1 MKILRSFLLFCA
13 VLFPAVIISFPLE
26 AFPVFTRPAGEEFA
40 RFRENPS
47 VRRTASARPLGYRP
61 SPLDLSHVRS
71 SASLRSGL
79 DILAAGAGG
88 TPVFPR
94 TFDLRE
100 LGALTPVRDQNPY
113 GTCWAFA
120 SLASLESTFLKA
132 GKGAFDFSEW
142 HLAYFAYVDEEPALP
157 AFTAIAPGFG
167 SDPIFDQG
175 GSVFQS
181 AALLARWTG
190 AVAESDRPYQ
200 DISPWPES
208 GRPRASDRAAKRLEN
223 VYLID
228 GEGIDGEGLLDPEA
242 VKYALMRW
250 GAVSVRVVWND
261 GAYSED
267 HFSYYNVPESGGGHI
282 VTIVGW
288 DDTFPA
294 GNFVSDPGRDGAW
307 IVRNSWGADWGEEGY
322 FHLSY
327 AEPTL
332 GYPAVFLG
340 GNSGTFDRIYQ
351 YDPLGWVA
359 YVGFG
364 RETAWFANIFESRG
378 NETLEAV
385 SFYAPAPD
393 ASFRVEVRRGGAEG
407 DPVSGELVSV
417 MEDILGPSGYHTVR
431 LTRNVPLSGGER
443 FSVAVRIVTPDFL
456 SPVPVESRQGGY
468 SDKADA
474 EPGQSFISV
483 DGATW
488 TDLTTLPGH
497 EKSNVCLKAF
507 TSVSS
512 SGGGCSFGGESGV
525 FGLLLL
531 LPLVP
536 VLRKRGK

>member
-1 MKILRSFLLFCA
+1 MKILRSALLFCA
-13 VLFPAVIISFPLE
+13 ALFSVLLPSFPLE
-26 AFPVFTRPAGEEFA
+26 ASSAVTLPAGDEFA
-40 RFRENPS
+40 RFRENPPA
-47 VRRTASARPLGYRP
+47 VRNVTDRPLGWRP
-61 SPLDLSHVRS
+61 SPLDLSQVRP
-71 SASLRSGL
+71 SAALRREL

-88 TPVFPR
+88 APVFPR

-100 LGALTPVRDQNPY
+100 LGALSPVRDQDPY

-142 HLAYFAYVDEEPALP
+142 HLAYFAYVDEGSSLP

-175 GSVFQS
+175 GSVFQA

-190 AVAESDRPYQ
+190 AVAESTRPYQ
-200 DISPWPES
+200 NVSPWPES
-208 GRPRASDRAAKRLEN
+208 SRPSASDRAAKRLEN
-223 VYLID
+223 VFLIQ
-228 GEGIDGEGLLDPEA
+228 GEGLLDEEA

-250 GAVSVRVVWND
+250 GAVSVRVVWDD
-261 GAYSED
+261 GAYSGED
-267 HFSYYNVPESGGGHI
+267 FSYYNVPETGGGHI

-288 DDTFPA
+288 DDDFPA
-294 GNFVSDPGRDGAW
+294 GNFVADPGRDGAW
-307 IVRNSWGADWGEEGY
+307 IVRNSWGTGWGEEGY
-322 FHLSY
+322 FYLSY

-340 GNSGTFDRIYQ
+340 GDNNAFDRIYQ
-351 YDPLGWVA
+351 YDPLGWVNNIGA
-359 YVGFG
+359 GS
-364 RETAWFANIFESRG
+364 ETAWFANIFESRG

-385 SFYAPAPD
+385 SFYVPAPD
-393 ASFRVEVRRGGAEG
+393 ASFRVEVRTGGAEG
-407 DPVSGELVSV
+407 EPGSGELVSV

-443 FSVAVRIVTPDFL
+443 FSVAVRVTTPGFL
-456 SPVPVESRQGGY
+456 NPVAVESREAGY
-468 SDKADA
+468 TEKADA
-474 EPGQSFISV
+474 EPGQSFISA
-483 DGATW
+483 DGVSW
-488 TDLTTLPGH
+488 TDLTTQSGH

-525 FGLLLL
+525 SGLLLL

-536 VLRKRGK
+536 VLWRRRK